1 MMTLSLKNYLPKSDS
16 ALLWCLIL
24 LFSSFSAAAHHKKC
38 SYQNFWYKADYKNLA
53 HAEKETKR
61 YNALI
66 KTKAH
71 DTIFAKAYNIKGLYH
86 DFAGNSD
93 SALFYFKKSLTY
105 LKKYPKKQIAPMIN
119 IATEYNILGDF
130 EHSIQWSKKA
140 MTINKKYPDSI
151 DLAQIYHS
159 LAATYLYQGKIEQ
172 ATASVLKGIGILEKL
187 GDKCYLGQLKLTLA
201 GTYLQTNN
209 YRFAADLIE
218 EYLALHKNER
228 DSKIYA
234 IATVNYTE
242 NLIELNQKDK
252 AYTLLTKLIPDVERS
267 GDKELVA
274 VVYAKL
280 GYIED
285 LRENLPKSLYY
296 YSKAY
301 ELLSE
306 KKSKYSMLIFS
317 NYIYVLNE
325 AKKYDEAIK
334 LINEFRNSPAYIKSH
349 THERFEYEKS
359 IAEIYTETSNWKESS
374 KAFKRAMLMCD
385 TLRMLQN
392 GSALNSMQA
401 QFQTDFQREK
411 NELLANHNISLK
423 KKVETEK
430 RLMLM
435 YIIAS
440 LAIIVLILVL
450 LRGYWL
456 RNRLQKEEL
465 KSIETEKSYL
475 EHQHQL
481 EQELSNSQKQM
492 LDEKQREATSM
503 ALQMANYYDSLNTV
517 ITKLDNESFGKMGDV
532 KKELQNLTRQKDYW
546 REFEVRFKNANPDFE
561 SKLIARFPNLTRN
574 DIQFCSLLKLNLSYK
589 EIASLLQISY
599 ESAVTKRYRIK
610 KKMDINDDEE
620 FEKLLMEI

>member
-1 MMTLSLKNYLPKSDS
+1 MMMLRLKNCLPKSES
-16 ALLWCLIL
+16 TILLCLVL
-24 LFSSFSAAAHHKKC
+24 LFSGFSVTAHHKKC
-38 SYQNFWYKADYKNLA
+38 SYKNFWYKADYKNLA

-61 YNALI
+61 YDALI
-66 KTKAH
+66 KNKAH
-71 DTIFAKAYNIKGLYH
+71 DTVYAKAYNVKGLYH

-93 SALFYFKKSLTY
+93 SAIYYFKKSIFH
-105 LKKYPKKQIAPMIN
+105 LKKYPRKQIALILN
-119 IATEYNILGDF
+119 IAIEYNILGEYDN
-130 EHSIQWSKKA
+130 SIRWSKKA
-140 MTINKKYPDSI
+140 LSINKKYPDAI

-172 ATASVLKGIGILEKL
+172 ATASVLKGIGILEKIN
-187 GDKCYLGQLKLTLA
+187 DKCYLGQLKLTLA
-201 GTYLQTNN
+201 GTYLQSNN

-218 EYLALHKNER
+218 EYLALHKDEK

-242 NLIELNQKDK
+242 NLIELKQEKK
-252 AYTLLTKLIPDVERS
+252 AHKLLINLIPDVQRS
-267 GDKELVA
+267 GDKELLA

-280 GYIED
+280 GYIEN
-285 LRENLPKSLYY
+285 LRKNLPKSLYY
-296 YSKAY
+296 YNNAY

-325 AKKYDEAIK
+325 AKKYDDAIK
-334 LINEFRNSPAYIKSH
+334 LINGFRNSPAYLKSH

-359 IAEIYTETSNWKESS
+359 IAEIYTETGNWKESS
-374 KAFKRAMLMCD
+374 KAFKQAMLMCD

-392 GSALNSMQA
+392 GSKLNSMQA
-401 QFQTDFQREK
+401 RFQTDFQREK
-411 NELLANHNISLK
+411 NQLLAHHNISLK

-430 RLMLM
+430 RLMVM

-440 LAIIVLILVL
+440 LAIIILILVL

-475 EHQHQL
+475 EHQHEL
-481 EQELSNSQKQM
+481 EQELSNSQRQM
-492 LDEKQREATSM
+492 LEEKQREATSM
-503 ALQMANYYDSLNTV
+503 ALQMANYYDSLNSV
-517 ITKLDNESFGKMGDV
+517 IAKLDKDSFSKMGEV
-532 KKELQNLTRQKDYW
+532 KKELQLLTRQKDYW

-561 SKLIARFPNLTRN
+561 SKLTAGFPNLTRN

-610 KKMDINDDEE
+610 KKMSINDDDE